1 MGKSLYLECYS
12 GISGD
17 MTVAALLDLG
27 ADQKVLEEV
36 LASLPVQGFG
46 IKVSRVE
53 KSGIDACDFDV
64 ILDKEIDGH
73 DHDMGYL
80 HGHEHAAAAHEGE
93 TQSVAEHVHS
103 HEEEHSHEH
112 THSHEE
118 EHSHGHTHSHEEEH
132 SHEHAHSHEE
142 EHSHEHVHSHEHAHS
157 HEEHTHH
164 HHQYRGMNEIRQII
178 AGAKMTEGARKT
190 ALAIF
195 EILAKAEAK
204 AHNVPVEEVHFH
216 EVGAVDSIVDILSV
230 AVCLDNLGVT
240 EVIVPVL
247 YEGTGT
253 IRCQHGILPVPV
265 PAVTN
270 IVQQCGLDL
279 KITQVQGELV
289 TPTGAAIV
297 AAVRTANKLPE
308 NFVIEKTGIGA
319 GKRTYECPGILRA
332 MLIHGENLKKSKPE
346 DGIQSQNGNQ
356 KNDANEVKA
365 YTSLEAGE
373 IFNQEAETKIQTGV
387 TDSTD
392 SADYIYKLETNI
404 DDCSGEVLGFVMEK
418 LFEAGARDVHYTP
431 VYMKK
436 NRPAWLLTVICKE
449 EDIPGME
456 ALIFAET
463 TSIGIRRARMERT
476 ILPRRRIKVMI
487 PFGEVEVKIC
497 GPEGAQKCYPEYESL
512 AKICRKTGISYAE
525 AYQMAVEAGKNRGK
539 SQYCNR

>member
-1 MGKSLYLECYS
+1 MEKSLYLECYS

-73 DHDMGYL
+73 DHDMEYL
-80 HGHEHAAAAHEGE
+80 HGHEHAAAAHGGE
-93 TQSVAEHVHS
+93 AQSVAEHVHS

-118 EHSHGHTHSHEEEH
+118 AHSHEHTHSYEEAHSHEYAHSHEEAH
-132 SHEHAHSHEE
+132 SHEHAHSHED
-142 EHSHEHVHSHEHAHS
+142 
-157 HEEHTHH
+157 HTHH
-164 HHQYRGMNEIRQII
+164 HHQHRGMNEIRQII

-297 AAVRTANKLPE
+297 AAVRTSNKLPE
-308 NFVIEKTGIGA
+308 DFVIEKTGIGA

-332 MLIHGENLKKSKPE
+332 MLIHGENLKRSKPE
-346 DGIQSQNGNQ
+346 DGIQSKNGNQ

-373 IFNQEAETKIQTGV
+373 IFNQEAENKIQTGV

-512 AKICRKTGISYAE
+512 ANICRKTGISYAE
-525 AYQMAVEAGKNRGK
+525 AYQMAVEASKNLE
-539 SQYCNR
+539 

>member
-1 MGKSLYLECYS
+1 MGKTLYLECYS

-27 ADQKVLEEV
+27 ADRKVLEDV
-36 LASLPVQGFG
+36 LGSLPVQGFE
-46 IKVSRVE
+46 IKISRVK
-53 KSGIDACDFDV
+53 KSGIDACDFNV

-73 DHDMGYL
+73 DHDMEYL
-80 HGHEHAAAAHEGE
+80 HGQRQEEKQEHEHEQEHE
-93 TQSVAEHVHS
+93 QEHKHK
-103 HEEEHSHEH
+103 HEHSHDH
-112 THSHEE
+112 IHSHP
-118 EHSHGHTHSHEEEH
+118 H
-132 SHEHAHSHEE
+132 
-142 EHSHEHVHSHEHAHS
+142 
-157 HEEHTHH
+157 
-164 HHQYRGMNEIRQII
+164 RGMREIRQII
-178 AGAKMTEGARKT
+178 DASQMTEGARKT

-195 EILAKAEAK
+195 DILARAEAN
-204 AHNVPVEEVHFH
+204 AHNVPIEEVHFH
-216 EVGAVDSIVDILSV
+216 EVGAVDSIVDILSA

-270 IVQQCGLDL
+270 IVQQCGLEL
-279 KITQVQGELV
+279 KITQVSGELV

-297 AAVRTANKLPE
+297 AAVRTSCKLPE
-308 NFVIEKTGIGA
+308 NFTIEKIGMGA
-319 GKRTYECPGILRA
+319 GKRNYECPGILRA
-332 MLIHGENLKKSKPE
+332 MLIHTE
-346 DGIQSQNGNQ
+346 
-356 KNDANEVKA
+356 
-365 YTSLEAGE
+365 
-373 IFNQEAETKIQTGV
+373 EAES
-387 TDSTD
+387 DHSD
-392 SADYIYKLETNI
+392 HIYKLETNI
-404 DDCSGEVLGFVMEK
+404 DDCSGEILGFVMEK
-418 LFEAGARDVHYTP
+418 LFEAGARDVNYTP

-463 TSIGIRRARMERT
+463 TSIGIRRVRMERT
-476 ILPRRRIKVMI
+476 ILPRKKRNVMI

-525 AYQMAVEAGKNRGK
+525 AYQMAVEAGKNLE
-539 SQYCNR
+539 

>member
-27 ADQKVLEEV
+27 ADQRVLEEV
-36 LASLPVQGFG
+36 LGSLPVQGFE
-46 IKVSRVE
+46 IKVSRVK

-73 DHDMGYL
+73 DHDMEYL
-80 HGHEHAAAAHEGE
+80 HGQGHEDVTRHEHEQGHEDKP
-93 TQSVAEHVHS
+93 S
-103 HEEEHSHEH
+103 HA
-112 THSHEE
+112 
-118 EHSHGHTHSHEEEH
+118 HSHGHSHEL
-132 SHEHAHSHEE
+132 S
-142 EHSHEHVHSHEHAHS
+142 
-157 HEEHTHH
+157 HH
-164 HHQYRGMNEIRQII
+164 HRGMREICQII
-178 AGAKMTEGARKT
+178 EASKMTDGARRT

-195 EILAKAEAK
+195 EILAEAEAK
-204 AHNVPVEEVHFH
+204 AHNVPIEEVHFH
-216 EVGAVDSIVDILSV
+216 EVGAVDSIVDIVSA
-230 AVCLDNLGVT
+230 AVCLDNLGIT

-270 IVQQCGLDL
+270 IVQQYGLEL
-279 KITQVQGELV
+279 KITPVSGELV

-297 AAVRTANKLPE
+297 AAVRTSCKLPE
-308 NFVIEKTGIGA
+308 NFTIEKTGMGA
-319 GKRTYECPGILRA
+319 GKRNYECPGILRA
-332 MLIHGENLKKSKPE
+332 MLINT
-346 DGIQSQNGNQ
+346 
-356 KNDANEVKA
+356 EV
-365 YTSLEAGE
+365 S
-373 IFNQEAETKIQTGV
+373 
-387 TDSTD
+387 DSD
-392 SADYIYKLETNI
+392 HSDHIYKLETNI
-404 DDCSGEVLGFVMEK
+404 DDCSGEILGFVMER

-449 EDIPGME
+449 EDIQGME

-463 TSIGIRRARMERT
+463 TSIGIRRVRMERT
-476 ILPRRRIKVMI
+476 ILPRKKIKVMI

-512 AKICRKTGISYAE
+512 AKICRKTGISYSE
-525 AYQMAVEAGKNRGK
+525 AYQMAVEAGKNLE
-539 SQYCNR
+539 

>member
-27 ADQKVLEEV
+27 ADQRVLEEV
-36 LASLPVQGFG
+36 LGSLPVQGFE
-46 IKVSRVE
+46 IKVSRVK

-73 DHDMGYL
+73 DHDMEYL
-80 HGHEHAAAAHEGE
+80 HGQGHEDGTRHGQGHEHEQEHEDE
-93 TQSVAEHVHS
+93 PS
-103 HEEEHSHEH
+103 H
-112 THSHEE
+112 
-118 EHSHGHTHSHEEEH
+118 EHSHGHSHEM
-132 SHEHAHSHEE
+132 S
-142 EHSHEHVHSHEHAHS
+142 
-157 HEEHTHH
+157 HH
-164 HHQYRGMNEIRQII
+164 HRGMKEIRQII
-178 AGAKMTEGARKT
+178 EASKMTDRARKT

-195 EILAKAEAK
+195 EILAEAEAK

-230 AVCLDNLGVT
+230 AVCLDNLGIT

-265 PAVTN
+265 PAVAN
-270 IVQQCGLDL
+270 IVQQCGLEL
-279 KITQVQGELV
+279 KITPVSGELV

-297 AAVRTANKLPE
+297 AAVRTSCKLPE
-308 NFVIEKTGIGA
+308 NFTIEKTGMGA
-319 GKRTYECPGILRA
+319 GKRNYECPGILRA
-332 MLIHGENLKKSKPE
+332 MLINT
-346 DGIQSQNGNQ
+346 
-356 KNDANEVKA
+356 EV
-365 YTSLEAGE
+365 S
-373 IFNQEAETKIQTGV
+373 
-387 TDSTD
+387 DSD
-392 SADYIYKLETNI
+392 HSDHIYKLETNI
-404 DDCSGEVLGFVMEK
+404 DDCSGEILGFVMER

-449 EDIPGME
+449 EDIQGME

-463 TSIGIRRARMERT
+463 TSIGIRRVRMERT
-476 ILPRRRIKVMI
+476 ILPRKKIKVMI

-512 AKICRKTGISYAE
+512 AKICRKTGISYSE
-525 AYQMAVEAGKNRGK
+525 AYQMAVEAGKNLE
-539 SQYCNR
+539 